1 MNFNIPTRLQ
11 INCSDGI
18 MVSEFASSPVAR
30 EFESRS
36 DETKDNKIDICY
48 FLVKHTE
55 LRGKNKE

>member
-1 MNFNIPTRLQ
+1 
-11 INCSDGI
+11 
-18 MVSEFASSPVAR
+18 MVSELASSSVAR

-36 DETKDNKIDICY
+36 DETKDNKIDICC